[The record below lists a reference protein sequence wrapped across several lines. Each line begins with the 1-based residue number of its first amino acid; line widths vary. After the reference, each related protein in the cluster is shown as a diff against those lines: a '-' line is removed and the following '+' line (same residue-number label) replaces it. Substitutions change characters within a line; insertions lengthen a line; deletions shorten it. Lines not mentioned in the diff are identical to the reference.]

1 MLCEKQPRPAAVAT
15 TCVLRRALQNVH
27 VSGAAST
34 TESRW
39 AVLLAGCCP
48 SPTPGCP
55 QSSLP
60 EKRVDGAVPDPF
72 RRKEIEITYRLPC
85 TANICADMCNVRGCF
100 QGVCKYPPDQVGVPR
115 ICICRGHVAT
125 CA

>member
-1 MLCEKQPRPAAVAT
+1 MLITICVVSAA
-15 TCVLRRALQNVH
+15 
-27 VSGAAST
+27 AAF
-34 TESRW
+34 
-39 AVLLAGCCP
+39 VCF
-48 SPTPGCP
+48 
-55 QSSLP
+55 
-60 EKRVDGAVPDPF
+60 VDGAVPDPF